1 MHPYLLLAMAF
12 ILTEDQK
19 TAAYEAGTS
28 EFKQLL
34 NKEGVDYDLQ
44 VQLMHNGVVNSR
56 LYSVLAKD
64 DEEFKKM
71 LKDHFGVDAEAD
83 FRARVKMSKALL
95 AWNLAKTRVT
105 ESAKVDGILEAK
117 GLPKELSVPDGNLM
131 RAAFEEKW
139 WELEDEQVP
148 GKQYLERK
156 LNELEQGVMKAELLV
171 DVLKHTEDEPED
183 LKANWKGTELTM
195 VKVCPKAPLPRNPEE
210 LRERINLMG
219 TAWMMIAFQQ
229 THRKFLQGITP
240 QVFQEYLSY
249 LLGKHVLGLTAKT
262 ELGVD
267 FNAPSWGLVI
277 SYEHSIRSKCMQ
289 LIRKKNLSFKDALKE
304 AWEDP
309 VTRDRNFTTPLA
321 LEPKRKPYSEA
332 VPPPPRAYSQGSQ
345 NGQPP
350 KRQRRAENKGG
361 KSKGKGGKS
370 KGKGKG
376 GSLECKST
384 TPGGEPICF
393 RYNAGGCSA
402 KDCRF
407 VHKCGKCFGDHPIGE
422 CRA

>member
-1 MHPYLLLAMAF
+1 MHPYSLLAMAF
-12 ILTEDQK
+12 NLTEDQK

-44 VQLMHNGVVNSR
+44 VQLFHNGVVNSR

-71 LKDHFGVDAEAD
+71 LKDHFGVDAEVD

-95 AWNLAKTRVT
+95 AWNLAKTRVN

-117 GLPKELSVPDGNLM
+117 GLPKELSIPDGNLM

-139 WELEDEQVP
+139 WDLEDDQVP

-171 DVLKHTEDEPED
+171 DVVKHTEDEPED
-183 LKANWKGTELTM
+183 LRANWKGTELTM
-195 VKVCPKAPLPRNPEE
+195 VKVSPKAPLPRNPEE

-219 TAWMMIAFQQ
+219 TAWMMLSFQQ

-240 QVFQEYLSY
+240 QLFQEYLSY

-277 SYEHSIRSKCMQ
+277 SYEHSVRAKCMQ
-289 LIRKKNLSFKDALKE
+289 LIRKKNISFKDALKE

-309 VTRDRNFTTPLA
+309 VARDRNFTTPLA
-321 LEPKRKPYSEA
+321 LEPKKRPYSETL
-332 VPPPPRAYSQGSQ
+332 PPPPRATAQQERPSK
-345 NGQPP
+345 N
-350 KRQRRAENKGG
+350 QRRSG
-361 KSKGKGGKS
+361 

-376 GSLECKST
+376 KGAGKGKGGGKGPLECKSH
-384 TPGGEPICF
+384 TPSGEPICF
-393 RYNAGGCSA
+393 RFNAGGCKEGS
-402 KDCRF
+402 KCRF
-407 VHKCGKCFGDHPIGE
+407 LHKCGKCFGDHPLSE
-422 CRA
+422 RRA